1 MKSCHASSMAN
12 RHVMHCHAMHCHV
25 MHRHVMQVM
34 SCIVMSCI
42 INVMHRHVMHRH
54 VKQVMSCSYTCCN
67 LLLSSCTCHPLMQPC
82 RAPIFTTTSLFSA
95 MLLTCCPILH
105 LNSPQHNFSAAI
117 SWHHPLMLPFL
128 ALVFAI
134 TPSLSSRAHSG
145 LALFQSKMLDF
156 R

>member
-1 MKSCHASSMAN
+1 
-12 RHVMHCHAMHCHV
+12 MHRHV
-25 MHRHVMQVM
+25 MHRHVMHRHVM
-34 SCIVMSCI
+34 LCH
-42 INVMHRHVMHRH
+42 VMHRHVMHRH